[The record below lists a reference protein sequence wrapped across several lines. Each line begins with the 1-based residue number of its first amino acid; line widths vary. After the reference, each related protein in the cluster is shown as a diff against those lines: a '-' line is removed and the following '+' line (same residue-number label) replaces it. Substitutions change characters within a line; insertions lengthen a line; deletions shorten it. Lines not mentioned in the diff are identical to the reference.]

1 MGSVIESRI
10 PGMPCCHLLPKR
22 SNDMAVCRSVGYVA
36 FLYIV
41 VLLQVDDGNVEDLE
55 RFLLSI
61 QDCISYIERC
71 TAPGNDRNM
80 ECKHDRLEG
89 FVEIIAAFS
98 LVLANVQG
106 FLEIKVLVDDLPHF
120 LRELLNHIRYKN
132 AASFQVSA
140 KFRSVP
146 YREKSSL
153 GRPKYNIT
161 AERIDVL
168 RSTGMQWAIIAKCS
182 SVSARTLSRRRIE
195 FGILD
200 NSEVNEEELVW
211 NVKDILRI
219 TPISK
224 NPEALQ
230 RIDPVNHAIMHRYA
244 IQ

>member
-1 MGSVIESRI
+1 MPSFAAKTIKRYGSLQI
-10 PGMPCCHLLPKR
+10 CWLR
-22 SNDMAVCRSVGYVA
+22 SL
-36 FLYIV
+36 LYIV
-41 VLLQVDDGNVEDLE
+41 VLLQVADGNVEDLE

-61 QDCISYIERC
+61 QDCISHIERC
-71 TAPGNDRNM
+71 TAPGNERKM

-168 RSTGMQWAIIAKCS
+168 RSTGMPWAVIAKCS

-200 NSEVNEEELVW
+200 YSEVNEEELVW

-224 NPEALQ
+224 NPGSITNN
-230 RIDPVNHAIMHRYA
+230 RSCIMHRYA
-244 IQ
+244 IQRRLHNVKKPNH

>member
-1 MGSVIESRI
+1 MYFAPAIRQSLTVLFFCLFFCFEKIWWEILRL
-10 PGMPCCHLLPKR
+10 CLLNLYR
-22 SNDMAVCRSVGYVA
+22 QNASSRSVGYVA

-41 VLLQVDDGNVEDLE
+41 VLLQVADGNVEDLE

-120 LRELLNHIRYKN
+120 LRELLNHIRHKN
-132 AASFQVSA
+132 TASFQVSA
-140 KFRSVP
+140 EFRSVP
-146 YREKSSL
+146 YRERSSL

-168 RSTGMQWAIIAKCS
+168 RSTGMQ
-182 SVSARTLSRRRIE
+182 
-195 FGILD
+195 
-200 NSEVNEEELVW
+200 
-211 NVKDILRI
+211 
-219 TPISK
+219 
-224 NPEALQ
+224 
-230 RIDPVNHAIMHRYA
+230 
-244 IQ
+244 

>member
-1 MGSVIESRI
+1 
-10 PGMPCCHLLPKR
+10 MPPKR
-22 SNDMAVCRSVGYVA
+22 SNDRAVCRSVGYVA

-41 VLLQVDDGNVEDLE
+41 VLLQVADGNVEDLE
-55 RFLLSI
+55 RFLFSI
-61 QDCISYIERC
+61 QDCISHIERR
-71 TAPGNDRNM
+71 TAPGNERKM

-146 YREKSSL
+146 YRAKSSQ

-161 AERIDVL
+161 AE
-168 RSTGMQWAIIAKCS
+168 
-182 SVSARTLSRRRIE
+182 
-195 FGILD
+195 
-200 NSEVNEEELVW
+200 
-211 NVKDILRI
+211 
-219 TPISK
+219 
-224 NPEALQ
+224 
-230 RIDPVNHAIMHRYA
+230 
-244 IQ
+244 